1 MSLCS
6 VGRRDPSLQA
16 SAAPIT
22 ETSRAAPDHRR
33 SSPERTMADSG
44 KTSDKVEKRFAD
56 MAFSEKL
63 KFIGKALVFFVS
75 GGFVFPTLW
84 VD

>member
-1 MSLCS
+1 
-6 VGRRDPSLQA
+6 
-16 SAAPIT
+16 
-22 ETSRAAPDHRR
+22 
-33 SSPERTMADSG
+33 MADSG
-44 KTSDKVEKRFAD
+44 KTSDKVEKGFAD